1 MQADPQDMNE
11 LFEAAKPELLAL
23 PFSSL
28 EPPRITRA
36 RALSLTR
43 AMLKQ
48 LKDVVPLFSAE
59 LSTQRARERAADYA
73 SLSAKAQVY
82 YAADR
87 VVEAPWTAEKRARRK
102 ELVRLVRE
110 HDRHLS
116 SWAVPVFRLDEEA
129 SAEVASILR
138 GEGLRDDADDVLRLA
153 RLFRKKW
160 ADVKG
165 KIPVRW
171 EDLVAAEA
179 DANELLQILEVID
192 SDSPGS
198 PRDYR
203 KRAFSAWVISYNELL
218 AAARFVLR
226 NDSEAA
232 QRLPVASAEPMGIA
246 AEEEDPED
254 EEEAPR
260 TERDGGAGS

>member
-1 MQADPQDMNE
+1 MDANPQDMNE

-43 AMLKQ
+43 VLLRELKE
-48 LKDVVPLFSAE
+48 VVPRFAVE

-73 SLSAKAQVY
+73 TLSVKAQVY
-82 YAADR
+82 CAADR
-87 VVEAPWTAEKRARRK
+87 VVEAPWTPEKRARRK

-116 SWAVPVFRLDEEA
+116 SWAVPVFRMDEEA

-138 GEGLRDDADDVLRLA
+138 GEGLRDDADDALRLA

-165 KIPVRW
+165 KIPVTW
-171 EDLVAAEA
+171 EDLLAAEA

-203 KRAFSAWVISYNELL
+203 KRAFTAWVTAYNELL
-218 AAARFVLR
+218 AAGRFVLR
-226 NDSEAA
+226 NDSDAA
-232 QRLPVASAEPMGIA
+232 QRLPVVSAEPMGIE
-246 AEEEDPED
+246 AEEDHD
-254 EEEAPR
+254 EEEAPK
-260 TERDGGAGS
+260 TERDGGTGG